1 MNARLLFLALCILL
15 MRPAKGAA
23 ECEVGKVLASSPDPF
38 LPATRFLPWIR
49 PGISS
54 RGITRR

>member
-1 MNARLLFLALCILL
+1 VNTRMLLLAFFIVPVW
-15 MRPAKGAA
+15 PAKGAA